1 MFSFRAQGRGLHYS
15 PLRGLVENA
24 LRLAYAGGWPGAVW
38 GSLPGRT
45 EVQVWRETLAIDG
58 LRAPLRLA
66 FASDLHIGPTTPPA
80 LLERAFALLAEARPD
95 LLVLGGD
102 YVFLDATPARAETL
116 RRLVA
121 SVPAAL
127 KVAVLGNHDLWT
139 RHELL
144 EAALEQAGARVLVNQ
159 AVTLPAPHDDV
170 AILGL
175 DEPWTGRPDA
185 DRALA
190 EVPEARVRL
199 AVAHAPEGL
208 HPLEGRGV
216 SVLLCGHTHGGQ
228 LALPGPRP
236 LVVPGPT
243 SRRHPFGRHTLGELS
258 LYVSRGLGGIEVP
271 MRSWAP
277 PDVLLLTLEPAS
289 APGQERHSA

>member
-1 MFSFRAQGRGLHYS
+1 MISLRAQGRGLHYS
-15 PLRGLVENA
+15 PLRGLVEST
-24 LRLAYAGGWPGAVW
+24 LRLAYVGGWPGALW
-38 GSLPGRT
+38 GSLPGRS
-45 EVQVWRETLAIDG
+45 EVRVWREALAVHG

-121 SVPAAL
+121 SVPARL

-144 EAALEQAGARVLVNQ
+144 EAALEEAGARVLING
-159 AVTLPAPHDDV
+159 AVHLPDPHEDV

-185 DRALA
+185 ELALA
-190 EVPEARVRL
+190 CAPDARIRL

-208 HPLEGRGV
+208 HALEGRGI

-243 SRRHPFGRHTLGELS
+243 SRRHPFGRHELGDLT

-277 PDVLLLTLEPAS
+277 PDVLVLELG
-289 APGQERHSA
+289 PG